1 MEERRAARRYNL
13 ALEIKLQ
20 SERKQSQPILCVTR
34 DVSIHGFYFETSQK
48 LSVGMKISF
57 SIMLTPFEAT
67 NAFISGRARVV
78 RVEEISGTEQ
88 RGVGAVIERSRFG
101 ETSEPNSHCIR
112 PCLKVVFGLLNQVS
126 NPG

>member
-20 SERKQSQPILCVTR
+20 SELKQFQPISGFTR
-34 DVSIHGFYFETSQK
+34 DISLNGFYFGTSQK
-48 LSVGMKISF
+48 LSVGMKIWF

-78 RVEEISGTEQ
+78 RVEEIGGIEQ
-88 RGVGAVIERSRFG
+88 RGVGAVIERYRFG
-101 ETSEPNSHCIR
+101 
-112 PCLKVVFGLLNQVS
+112 VY
-126 NPG
+126 